1 MKRTIITVFVLF
13 SSFLCAFSQGRYKE
27 LEEQE
32 AYIIEQF
39 DNIEG
44 EYVFTDDGVAI
55 QKVITGNGNKNQLY
69 DKVLE
74 FLARTYKDSKEV
86 VQVSERESGLIIAKG
101 LYSFYVKDMK
111 GGYGKSVQNNIYH
124 IIKAECKD
132 GRVRLTLTVDYIDE
146 FREATPAIG
155 SNYPAKPA
163 STTREYIPDLYKDYK
178 LEPVKVTTEDVMT
191 VWSRQS
197 QVYGGYQI
205 YHCIRYLLF
214 ITDEIEASLNKQS
227 VLDTSDDW

>member
-1 MKRTIITVFVLF
+1 MKRVIITTIVLC
-13 SSFLCAFSQGRYKE
+13 SSILSAFSQGGYEE
-27 LEEQE
+27 LKEQE
-32 AYIIEQF
+32 SYIIGQF
-39 DNIEG
+39 ANIEG
-44 EYVFTDDGVAI
+44 EYVFTDEGVAV
-55 QKVITGNGNKNQLY
+55 QKVITGNGDKNQLY

-101 LYSFYVKDMK
+101 LYSFYVQDMK
-111 GGYGKSVQNNIYH
+111 GGFGKAVQNNIYH

-155 SNYPAKPA
+155 KYPAKPA
-163 STTREYIPDLYKDYK
+163 STTRVYIPDLYKDYK
-178 LEPVKVTTEDVMT
+178 LEPVTVTTEDVMT
-191 VWSRQS
+191 LWSRRS

-205 YHCIRYLLF
+205 YHCIKYLLF